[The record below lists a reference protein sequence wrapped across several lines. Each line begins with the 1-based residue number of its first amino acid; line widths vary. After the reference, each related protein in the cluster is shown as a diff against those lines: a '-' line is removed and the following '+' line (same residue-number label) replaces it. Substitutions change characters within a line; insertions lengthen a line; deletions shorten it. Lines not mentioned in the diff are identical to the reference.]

1 MPHLAACIVWRNFS
15 KKFFMNL
22 AEFIMGLMANDTSER
37 QSDLGKEIHAVS
49 SVSKPASSWLAQQII
64 QECREACGGHGY
76 LKSSRLSE
84 FRNNNDPLLTFE
96 GDNNVLIQQTSNYIL
111 NFFDDFIKNGKYIET
126 PLECLDY
133 LKRFSELNGK
143 QFNTNDLV
151 NKKTL
156 IDCFDWLLCYL
167 TKISFEK
174 VQKNL
179 KSNQLL
185 FDAKNNAQVFYL
197 KTLSLAFIDVS

>member
-1 MPHLAACIVWRNFS
+1 
-15 KKFFMNL
+15 
-22 AEFIMGLMANDTSER
+22 
-37 QSDLGKEIHAVS
+37 LGKEIHAIS

-111 NFFDDFIKNGKYIET
+111 NVFDEFIKSGKYIET
-126 PLECLDY
+126 PLECLNY
-133 LKRFSELNGK
+133 LKRYNELNNKRLNSSEL
-143 QFNTNDLV
+143 L

-156 IDCFDWLLCYL
+156 VDCFDWLLCYL
-167 TKISFEK
+167 SKLSYDK
-174 VQKNL
+174 VQTNL
-179 KSNQLL
+179 KNGQIL
-185 FDAKNNAQVFYL
+185 FDAKNNSQVFHS
-197 KTLSLAFIDVS
+197 KTLSLAYIDVS